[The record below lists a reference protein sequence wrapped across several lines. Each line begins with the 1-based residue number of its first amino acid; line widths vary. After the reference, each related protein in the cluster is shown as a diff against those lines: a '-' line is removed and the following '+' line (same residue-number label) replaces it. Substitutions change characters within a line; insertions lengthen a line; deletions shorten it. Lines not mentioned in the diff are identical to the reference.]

1 MDFKVYIIVE
11 VPIIEK
17 KFEMLVPIDRRIH
30 DIITSIKKSNS
41 LLSSGFY
48 EQRNPALFSK
58 TTGEMYDMNQVIK
71 DSNIRVGTRLILI

>member
-48 EQRNPALFSK
+48 EKRNPTLFSK
-58 TTGEMYDMNQVIK
+58 TTGEMYDMNQIIK
-71 DSNIRVGTRLILI
+71 DSDIRVGTRLILI

>member
-11 VPIIEK
+11 VPIIEN

-30 DIITSIKKSNS
+30 DIITSIKKSNP

-48 EQRNPALFSK
+48 EQRNPTLFSK

-71 DSNIRVGTRLILI
+71 DSNIRVGTRLILM

>member
-30 DIITSIKKSNS
+30 DIITSIKKSNP
-41 LLSSGFY
+41 LLSIGFY
-48 EQRNPALFSK
+48 EQRNPTLFSK

-71 DSNIRVGTRLILI
+71 DSNIRVGTRLILM

>member
-48 EQRNPALFSK
+48 VKRNPTLFNK
-58 TTGEMYDMNQVIK
+58 TTGDMYDMNQIIK
-71 DSNIRVGTRLILI
+71 DSDIRVGTRLILI

>member
-30 DIITSIKKSNS
+30 DIITSIKKSNP

-48 EQRNPALFSK
+48 EQRNP
-58 TTGEMYDMNQVIK
+58 T
-71 DSNIRVGTRLILI
+71 